1 MDLSAY
7 KPLSKQE
14 GALKLLC
21 FYAYLGEAMSQSD
34 RETYAYK
41 ENVSLESI
49 TVTEKKLSRDNYL
62 GNSFFNWYNYDYTY
76 QIKIKHYIPVL
87 YLLYTEHPDWV
98 KNFKSYASTGDSPYN
113 ELCTML
119 QLAIKGQTDKISS
132 AWFGLECIPFL
143 MPVATDPCLGKI
155 ALRMPQH
162 LFYAYFDSAL
172 AYLSENDMVDEDNM
186 LQSLLHS
193 YPAMAPEKLAELKEA
208 LALYRYYSHGEYT
221 PAQNPKTLFALLLE
235 AVHAAHHKE
244 YDKAIGYFEAALKI
258 RNKTA
263 TEKNIFA
270 GMLNAY
276 FFVMTYVH
284 EGSAGSI
291 TKLQQFLRKKS
302 TLTLPTL
309 VPAYTMA
316 SCFTNIERKYSQVFL
331 TQLLRDDSGKTAQ
344 HFGFLFTRYFQAA
357 DDNLLK
363 TNEFLPAQAVMK
375 HELSAF
381 LPLTD
386 KERQKLKACFG
397 EAPLLSSIR
406 TKQPWELILEN
417 LLEEEESKTMNVKPE
432 KSLRLGY
439 FIRSDKFIEVREQSI
454 LKSGQWGSGK
464 VVASNR
470 YQTGDISCMDEV
482 DKKIWARWR
491 KNRSYNMYIEDALPE
506 LVGTDRLYTGR
517 HAPFEPVTVT
527 QEKPYLMIEKA
538 KDCFTVNSNY
548 PPLRAAGRYD
558 CTDCIVVKKNPTHF
572 VVVPLE
578 GRQRR
583 YYEQLLALGRFPL
596 EAEKALKE
604 FFPKVDRLIEVHSS
618 LIKGGSTLSMLDGTS
633 ALCLQVQP
641 KDGDFHV
648 RLYAKPLPDGKALFT
663 PGEGLPIVVDEKDGT
678 RYQVKRHLA
687 RERDNYE
694 AMVEFIEDTLSKA
707 VFADGT
713 ILPADSMPALLDHV
727 RLLPENYFVEW
738 PEGEKIRLKK
748 PSAAGNWNIS
758 LNSNRNWFDV
768 EGDVQL
774 DDETVMSIAQLLE
787 LMGQSRGKY
796 IRLNDT
802 DYLRLSDD
810 LRKQLDRLESFT
822 VMNHGKMQIS
832 NFHAGL
838 LTDDMLNG
846 EVTIRHDAKLDQ
858 MRQQI
863 ADSRNLHPKVPAK
876 LKATLRDYQ
885 LDGFQWMARLNS
897 WGAGACLAD
906 DMGLGKTVQ
915 TIAYLLLKAKEGA
928 SLVIAPAS
936 VVPNWR
942 KELQRFA
949 PALNVIVLNESDNR
963 QEAIEK
969 AKKFDVVLSTY
980 GLLVSEADA
989 LAGWEWNVIC
999 LDEAH
1004 TIKNRETKTSAA
1016 AMKLQSKNKLILTGT
1031 PIQNHL
1037 GELWN
1042 LFQFINPGLLGSYEQ
1057 FNQKYIIPIG
1067 QNKDKQRQLQL
1078 NRIVHPFMLRRTKQ
1092 EVVEEL
1098 PDKEEIILPV
1108 ELTEEELAIYET
1120 IRHKAKAMLGQKGA
1134 SVSVSVLSE
1143 ITRLRQAACCAS
1155 LAEKKWQGG
1164 CSKIDMLMDLM
1175 NELKARGNRA
1185 LIFSQFT
1192 SFLELVKQS
1201 LDRSGEEYLYLDGS
1215 VPMKQREKLVN
1226 DFQHGDCPFFLISLK
1241 AGGLGLNLT
1250 GANYIIHLD
1259 PWWNPAIEQQA
1270 TDRAYRIGQSQK
1282 VTAYHLIASHT
1293 IEEKIMRLHETKRNI
1308 ADALLEGT
1316 DISHKLTA
1324 KELLA
1329 MLDGEE
1335 AVQK

>member
-1 MDLSAY
+1 MDISAY

-14 GALKLLC
+14 DALKLLC
-21 FYAYLGEAMSQSD
+21 FYAYLGEEATQFD
-34 RETYAYK
+34 LEDYAYK
-41 ENVSLESI
+41 ENVSLDWI
-49 TVTEKKLSRDNYL
+49 TVTEKRLLRDKYL
-62 GNSFFNWYNYDYTY
+62 IHASFNWQTHEYTS
-76 QIKIKHYIPVL
+76 QIRIEHYIPVL
-87 YLLYTEHPDWV
+87 YLLLTKYPDWL
-98 KNFKSYASTGDSPYN
+98 KSFKRYASTGNSPYN
-113 ELCTML
+113 ELCTMM
-119 QLAIKGQTDKISS
+119 QLAIKGQYDKI
-132 AWFGLECIPFL
+132 APRWFGLECIPFL

-172 AYLSENDMVDEDNM
+172 AYLSENDIPDKDNM
-186 LQSLLHS
+186 LPSLLDS
-193 YPAMAPEKLAELKEA
+193 YPAMEAGNLAELKEA

-221 PAQNPKTLFALLLE
+221 PARNPKTLFALLLE
-235 AVHAAHHKE
+235 AVHATHQKE
-244 YDKAIGYFEAALKI
+244 YAKAIDYFEAALKI

-263 TEKNIFA
+263 TEKNILA

-276 FFVMTYVH
+276 FFVMAYVH
-284 EGSAGSI
+284 EGSASSI

-302 TLTLPTL
+302 VEIHPSLLP
-309 VPAYTMA
+309 ARTMA
-316 SCFTNIERKYSQVFL
+316 SCFTNIQRKYSQAFL
-331 TQLLRDDSGKTAQ
+331 TQLLSDDSRKTAQ

-357 DDNLLK
+357 EDNLLK
-363 TNEFLPAQAVMK
+363 TEDFRPAQAVMK

-386 KERQKLKACFG
+386 EERQKLKACFG
-397 EAPLLSSIR
+397 EAPLLTSIR

-417 LLEEEESKTMNVKPE
+417 LLEEEESKTMSVKQE
-432 KSLRLGY
+432 KNSRLGY

-464 VVASNR
+464 AVAANR
-470 YQTGDISCMDEV
+470 YQAGNIECMDET

-491 KNRSYNMYIEDALPE
+491 KNRGYNLYIEDALPE
-506 LVGTDRLYTGR
+506 LVGTDRLYTGSY
-517 HAPFEPVTVT
+517 APFDPVTVT
-527 QEKPYLMIEKA
+527 LEKPYLLIEKA

-548 PPLRAAGRYD
+548 PPLRAAERYD
-558 CTDCIVVKKNPTHF
+558 CTDCIVVRKNPTHF
-572 VVVPLE
+572 TVVPLE

-604 FFPKVDRLIEVHSS
+604 FFPKVDSLIEVHSS
-618 LIKGGSTLSMLDGTS
+618 LIEGGSTLSTLNGAS

-641 KDGDFHV
+641 KDGGFHV

-663 PGEGLPIVVDEKDGT
+663 PGEGLPIVVDEKEGT

-694 AMVEFIEDTLSKA
+694 AMVEFIEETLSKS
-707 VFADGT
+707 VFANGV
-713 ILPADSMPALLDHV
+713 ILPVESMPALLDHV
-727 RLLPENYFVEW
+727 RLLPENYFMEW

-748 PSAAGNWNIS
+748 TTASGDWNIS
-758 LNSNRNWFDV
+758 LKSRGNWFDV

-787 LMGQSRGKY
+787 LIGQSRGKY

-810 LRKQLDRLESFT
+810 LRKQLDRLESVT
-822 VMNHGKMQIS
+822 VKSHGKMQIS

-858 MRQQI
+858 MRQRI

-885 LDGFQWMARLNS
+885 LDGFQWIARLNS

-942 KELQRFA
+942 RELQRFA
-949 PALNVIVLNESDNR
+949 PALNVIVLNETANR
-963 QEAIEK
+963 QEAIDK

-980 GLLVSEADA
+980 GLLVSEAAA
-989 LAGWEWNVIC
+989 LTAWEWNVIC

-1016 AMKLQSKNKLILTGT
+1016 AMTLQSKNRLVLTGT

-1067 QNKDKQRQLQL
+1067 QDKDKQRQLQL

-1108 ELTEEELAIYET
+1108 ELTEEELAVYEI
-1120 IRHKAKAMLGQKGA
+1120 IRNKAKAMLGQKDSA
-1134 SVSVSVLSE
+1134 VSVSVLAE

-1175 NELKARGNRA
+1175 SELKARGNRA

-1201 LDRSGEEYLYLDGS
+1201 LDRGGEEYLYLDGS

-1282 VTAYHLIASHT
+1282 VTAYHLIASNT

-1316 DISHKLTA
+1316 DISHKLSA

-1329 MLDGEE
+1329 MLDGKE